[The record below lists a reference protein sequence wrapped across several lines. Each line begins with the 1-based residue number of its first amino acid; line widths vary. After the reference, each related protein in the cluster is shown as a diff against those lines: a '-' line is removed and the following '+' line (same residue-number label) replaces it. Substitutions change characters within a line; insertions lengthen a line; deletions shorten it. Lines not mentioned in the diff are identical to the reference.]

1 MMNIDHATEDSLK
14 TLATIYAQTF
24 QEKCHLRRLKALLND
39 ENNEIQH
46 SGLNGLT
53 HIASILIKIEK

>member
-1 MMNIDHATEDSLK
+1 MNIDHATEDPLK

-24 QEKCHLRRLKALLND
+24 QEKCHLRRLKALLD
-39 ENNEIQH
+39 NECNEVQH

-53 HIASILIKIEK
+53 YVANILIKIEK